1 MKIKMNTRL
10 LIVFSALLL
19 WTACST
25 EKKQDTEEM
34 MHLMSS
40 EEEPLKEPT
49 EPHFKTSEVFRKQ
62 VGSVFVA
69 YTSIQKAFVA
79 SDLNAVKSAGQKM
92 GESLAGVNHD
102 LLEGA
107 AHMDWNGYSEQ
118 IITDLSQLAVAPDLA
133 QARQIFSALTEH
145 MYKAIKAFGI
155 GGQTAFYSYCPMAFN
170 NKGGYWL
177 SNEKKIRNPY
187 FGNQMLECGAV
198 REQLK

>member
-1 MKIKMNTRL
+1 MTQMM
-10 LIVFSALLL
+10 
-19 WTACST
+19 ST
-25 EKKQDTEEM
+25 
-34 MHLMSS
+34 

-49 EPHFKTSEVFRKQ
+49 DPQFKTSEDFQKQ
-62 VGSVFVA
+62 VANVFTA
-69 YTSIQKAFVA
+69 YNSIQKAFVA
-79 SDLNAVKSAGQKM
+79 SDLSAVKSAGQKM
-92 GESLAGVNHD
+92 GESLAGVDHD

-107 AHMDWNGYSEQ
+107 AHMDWNGCSEQ
-118 IITDLSQLAVAPDLA
+118 IITDLSQLAAAPDLA
-133 QARQIFSALTEH
+133 QARQLLPALTEH

-177 SNEKKIRNPY
+177 SDEKKIRNPY